1 MSNNEITV
9 KVKYTYEKLETF
21 LKNKGFKEL
30 SKYKFTDTFLIPK
43 EINIYEKNV
52 REILRKAVLLREAD
66 GITTNKTN
74 KKITFKNKNINEHGE
89 IISQSSINCSINSI
103 EDAKKIF
110 EAIGYK
116 EIMKIKEIHSVFEKD
131 NFKIIIKSN
140 IENKYILLEAEINE
154 HYKSIEEL
162 KNKIKEIE
170 QCIDL
175 TDFFVKKAEIELQ
188 RVKDNHNF

>member
-9 KVKYTYEKLETF
+9 KAKYTYEKLETF

-30 SKYKFTDTFLIPK
+30 SKYKFTDIFLIPK
-43 EINIYEKNV
+43 EINIYEENV
-52 REILRKAVLLREAD
+52 REILKKAVLLREAD

-89 IISQSSINCSINSI
+89 IISQSSINCSIKSI

-116 EIMKIKEIHSVFEKD
+116 EIMKVKEIHSIFEKD
-131 NFKIIIKSN
+131 NFKIIVKSN

-170 QCIDL
+170 QCVDL

-188 RVKDNHNF
+188 RVKDNHNL